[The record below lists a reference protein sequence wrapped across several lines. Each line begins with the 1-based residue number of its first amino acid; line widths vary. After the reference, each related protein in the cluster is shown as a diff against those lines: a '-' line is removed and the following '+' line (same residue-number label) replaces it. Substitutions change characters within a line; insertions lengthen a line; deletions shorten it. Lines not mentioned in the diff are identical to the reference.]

1 MTATG
6 IGAMGAFELDHL
18 LVWTDPSGPEAER
31 LVAFGLT
38 EGQPNAHP
46 GQGTACRR
54 FFFRNAYLELV
65 WVHDPAEAQSKA
77 TAPTRIG
84 SRWAGRRTGSSPFG
98 VGLRPTQPGTADD
111 VPFPAWAYRPAY
123 LPAPLAIQIADDV
136 PLAEPLW
143 FHLGF
148 ARRPDDPG
156 WPNRQ
161 PLEHA
166 AGFGE
171 ITWVRLSGPGLR
183 HPSEA
188 GQAIVRSAAI
198 ELADAPEHLA
208 EVTFDGGG
216 QGRFED
222 FRPALPLVFCW

>member
-1 MTATG
+1 MP
-6 IGAMGAFELDHL
+6 AFEFDHL
-18 LVWTDPSGPEAER
+18 FVWTDVGGPEADR

-38 EGQPNAHP
+38 EGSPNAHP

-65 WVHDPAEAQSKA
+65 WANDPAEAQS
-77 TAPTRIG
+77 TTVSPTRIG
-84 SRWAGRRTGSSPFG
+84 SRWAGRRTGASPFG
-98 VGLRPTQPGTADD
+98 LGLRPAQPGISDL
-111 VPFPAWAYRPAY
+111 PFPAWEYRPAY
-123 LPAPLAIQIADDV
+123 LPAPLAIHIGRDL
-136 PLAEPLW
+136 PLSEPLW

-156 WPNRQ
+156 WPARQ

-171 ITWVRLSGPGLR
+171 VTRVRITGPGLGN
-183 HPSEA
+183 PSEA
-188 GQAIVRSAAI
+188 GRAVARLGTV
-198 ELADAPEHLA
+198 ELADASEHLA

-216 QGRFED
+216 QRRLED
-222 FRPALPLVFCW
+222 FRPVLPLLFRW

>member
-1 MTATG
+1 
-6 IGAMGAFELDHL
+6 MGAFELDHL
-18 LVWTDPSGPEAER
+18 FVWTDPGGPEAAR
-31 LVAFGLT
+31 LLAFGLT

-65 WVHDPAEAQSKA
+65 WVHDPSEAQNEP
-77 TAPTRIG
+77 TAPTRIW
-84 SRWAGRRTGSSPFG
+84 SRWAGRRTGASPFG
-98 VGLRPTQPGTADD
+98 IGLRPTHPGAVE
-111 VPFPAWAYRPAY
+111 VPFPAWDYRPAY
-123 LPAPLAIQIADDV
+123 LPAPLAIQLAHDV

-148 ARRPDDPG
+148 GRRPDDPG
-156 WPNRQ
+156 RLNRQ
-161 PLEHA
+161 PLEHVA
-166 AGFGE
+166 AFGE
-171 ITWVRLSGPGLR
+171 ITGVRLSGPGLG

-188 GQAIVRSAAI
+188 GLSVARSAPV
-198 ELADAPEHLA
+198 ELADTPEHMA

>member
-1 MTATG
+1 VLE
-6 IGAMGAFELDHL
+6 IDHL
-18 LVWTDPSGPEAER
+18 FIWADVGGPEAER

-38 EGQPNAHP
+38 EGAPNSHP

-65 WVHDPAEAQSKA
+65 WVHDPAEAQGVPV
-77 TAPTRIG
+77 APTRIW
-84 SRWAGRRTGSSPFG
+84 SRWVGRRTGASPFG
-98 VGLRPTQPGTADD
+98 LGLRPAQSGASG
-111 VPFPAWAYRPAY
+111 VPFPVWEYRPAY
-123 LPAPLAIQIADDV
+123 LPAPLAVHVGRDV
-136 PLAEPLW
+136 PLSEPFL

-156 WPNRQ
+156 WPTRQ

-166 AGFGE
+166 TGFAEVTG
-171 ITWVRLSGPGLR
+171 VRLAGPGLG

-188 GQAIVRSAAI
+188 GRAVALLAMVA
-198 ELADAPEHLA
+198 LADASEHLA

-216 QGRFED
+216 QRRVED
-222 FRPALPLVFCW
+222 FRPVLPLVFRW